1 MCIGT
6 SILTF
11 GITKLTQALLESS
24 WKVAVL
30 IETVRIIK
38 YRGAPEIGEGEQAR
52 TPARRNCRQYMSGEV
67 SMNVAFALERRSMQP
82 SLQSTSSH
90 SGDRECSRSLF

>member
-67 SMNVAFALERRSMQP
+67 SMNVRKCLRSVR
-82 SLQSTSSH
+82 
-90 SGDRECSRSLF
+90 SGTPQYATKSAIDFFPLR